1 MAVAPPKALVLFDI
15 DGTLLR
21 RAGPHH
27 RDALAAAVKRVTGI
41 ATTTDG
47 VPVAGMLD
55 RDILTAMLRREGA
68 SAACIRRHMSAIVEY
83 AQRYYLRTCPDLRRK
98 VCPGARMLLYKLS
111 RRGIPA
117 GLVTGNLTRIGWTK
131 MERAGLRRYLR
142 FGAFAEMAHDR
153 ADLVAIALR
162 HARREGWIDRTSPV
176 ALIGDHPNDIRAAKA
191 HGVRSV
197 AVGTGLIGTAELAL
211 HAPDILVPDMRSLS
225 IEMLVGATSQAG
237 NA

>member
-1 MAVAPPKALVLFDI
+1 MAVASAKALVLFDI

-27 RDALAAAVKRVTGI
+27 REALAAAIKKVTGI
-41 ATTTDG
+41 TTTTDG
-47 VPVAGMLD
+47 IAVSGMLD

-68 SAACIRRHMSAIVEY
+68 SAALIRRAMPEMVEY
-83 AQRYYLRTCPDLRRK
+83 AQRVYMRTCPDLRRK
-98 VCPGARMLLYKLS
+98 VSPGAPMLLYKLW

-142 FGAFAEMAHDR
+142 FGAFAEMARDR
-153 ADLVAIALR
+153 AGLVGIALQ

-176 ALIGDHPNDIRAAKA
+176 ALIGDHPNDIQAAKA

-197 AVGTGLIGTAELAL
+197 AVATGLIGETELARYD
-211 HAPDILVPDMRSLS
+211 PDILVPDMRSLS
-225 IEMLVGATSQAG
+225 IEMLFPQGR
-237 NA
+237 

>member
-1 MAVAPPKALVLFDI
+1 MSLAPRKALVLFDI

-27 RDALAAAVKRVTGI
+27 REALATAVKKVTGI

-47 VPVAGMLD
+47 IAVAGMLD
-55 RDILTAMLRREGA
+55 RDILTAILAREGA
-68 SAACIRRHMSAIVEY
+68 SAALIRLKMPEIVEY
-83 AQRYYLRTCPDLRRK
+83 AQHSYVRTCPDLRRK
-98 VCPGARMLLYKLS
+98 VCPAARLLLYKLW

-142 FGAFAEMAHDR
+142 FGAFAEMARDR
-153 ADLVAIALR
+153 AGLVDIALR
-162 HARREGWIDRTSPV
+162 HARREGWIDGTSPV

-197 AVGTGLIGTAELAL
+197 AVATGLIAEAELAR
-211 HAPDILVPDMRSLS
+211 HAPDILVPDMRVLSL
-225 IEMLVGATSQAG
+225 EMLLS
-237 NA
+237 